1 MYIFATFYGDDNFSH
16 IINTNKLEKS
26 LKDEIERDI
35 LRSGKGAFS
44 GYEYFD
50 QISNAA
56 IKPSFP
62 MTIDGMIDVYLE

>member
-16 IINTNKLEKS
+16 VINTNKLEKK
-26 LKDEIERDI
+26 LKDEIEKDI
-35 LRSGKGAFS
+35 LRSGHSSYS

-50 QISNAA
+50 EISNAA